1 MAVYKLNEG
10 NPVSHELPSSID
22 SFLQDVAQTT
32 GQISYNDIAK
42 FAESEFTSE
51 DLKALKKLRRAYY
64 DDTNWEDDD
73 DDLVL
78 NDIGKK
84 VATIVKKKVNEEL
97 VDESV
102 DTSSLEK
109 YVNGRALPLYGE
121 DVIYGDIDASEACDA
136 VEYMYGLEN
145 KREALNMI
153 HSGEVSKE
161 EILKAIEFYNLKDLP
176 PSVRS
181 KLFRKESLVESSLK
195 DGYEVKQVSFDV
207 AVPKGTKL
215 SYGQGRGNSKFAE
228 AIEKACESL
237 GYVRAGD
244 EIDGDIDLTDIYRAN
259 GFDEIWNGEF

>member
-1 MAVYKLNEG
+1 MILKLNEG

-32 GQISYNDIAK
+32 GQINYNDIAK
-42 FAESEFTSE
+42 FAKSKFTSE
-51 DLKALKKLRRAYY
+51 DLKALRKLRREYFDPEIDPWD
-64 DDTNWEDDD
+64 DDTFNE
-73 DDLVL
+73 
-78 NDIGKK
+78 IGKK
-84 VATIVKKKVNEEL
+84 VAMIVKKKVNEEL
-97 VDESV
+97 IDESV
-102 DTSSLEK
+102 DASSLER
-109 YVNGRALPLYGE
+109 YVNGQALPSYGE
-121 DVIYGDIDASEACDA
+121 DVIYDNIDASEACDA
-136 VEYMYGLEN
+136 VEYMYGLKS

-176 PSVRS
+176 PSVRT
-181 KLFRKESLVESSLK
+181 KLFRKESLVENSLK